1 MNSVKNQLSGK
12 DYMSDEYR
20 EDDENVRRVL
30 SSFSRSNE
38 NLLVGLGRRW
48 RIFRRKCVSDLI
60 Y

>member
-1 MNSVKNQLSGK
+1 MKSVKNQLSGK

-38 NLLVGLGRRW
+38 NLLVGLGR
-48 RIFRRKCVSDLI
+48 
-60 Y
+60 